1 MPFKDLLVH
10 LDSSRQGAQ
19 RLAYAVEWAAR
30 DHAHLTGLYTL
41 DLVPALAELA
51 RAYPGRIEQFETY
64 LRMHAA
70 EIERAKEVGDDFRRA
85 LLGADVEGQWRFVEG
100 DPASTVALHAR
111 YADLTIVGQT
121 DPADPGTGTNRFIP
135 EKTLLSAGRPLV
147 IVPYAGQFRSIGR
160 RVVVGWKPTR
170 EAARALADALPIIE
184 QAENVTIL
192 TVNPDRGADAE
203 LGIPVADIA
212 LHLARHGARVE
223 ARTTVADHIATG
235 DVLLNEVADRG
246 ADLLVIGGYG
256 HPRLRETMFGGVTRH
271 ILESM
276 TVPVLMSH

>member
-10 LDSSRQGAQ
+10 LDSSRQGAR

-64 LRMHAA
+64 LKMHAA
-70 EIERAKEVGDDFRRA
+70 ELDRAKTVGDQFRRA

-121 DPADPGTGTNRFIP
+121 DPADQGMGTIRFIP
-135 EKTLLSAGRPLV
+135 EKTLLSAGRPLM
-147 IVPYAGQFRSIGR
+147 IVPYAGESRSIGR

-170 EAARALADALPIIE
+170 EAARALADALPILE
-184 QAENVTIL
+184 QAEQVIVL
-192 TVNPDRGADAE
+192 TVNPDRGSDTE
-203 LGIPVADIA
+203 PGIAAADIA
-212 LHLARHGARVE
+212 LHLARHGVRVE
-223 ARTTVADHIATG
+223 ARTTIADDVATG
-235 DVLLNEVADRG
+235 DVLLNEVADHG

-256 HPRLRETMFGGVTRH
+256 HPRVSEAMFGGVTRH
-271 ILESM
+271 ILQSM
-276 TVPVLMSH
+276 TVPVVMAH

>member
-51 RAYPGRIEQFETY
+51 RAYPGRIDQFDTY
-64 LRMHAA
+64 LKMHAA
-70 EIERAKEVGDDFRRA
+70 ELDRAKTVGDQFRRA
-85 LLGADVEGQWRFVEG
+85 LLGAEVEGEWRFVEG
-100 DPASTVALHAR
+100 DPATTVALHAR

-121 DPADPGTGTNRFIP
+121 DPANPGTGTNRFIP
-135 EKTLLSAGRPLV
+135 EKTLLTAGRPLV
-147 IVPYAGQFRSIGR
+147 IIPYAGQFRSIGR
-160 RVVVGWKPTR
+160 KVVIGWKPTR
-170 EAARALADALPIIE
+170 EAARALADALPILE

-192 TVNPDRGADAE
+192 TVNPDRGPDSEVGVA
-203 LGIPVADIA
+203 VADIA
-212 LHLARHGARVE
+212 LHLARHGVRVE
-223 ARTTVADHIATG
+223 ARTTVAEDVETG
-235 DVLLNEVADRG
+235 DVLLNEVADQG

-256 HPRLRETMFGGVTRH
+256 HPRLGEAIFGGVTQLV
-271 ILESM
+271 LEAM
-276 TVPVLMSH
+276 TVPVLLSH